1 MYVLS
6 KVRNRSMDTLTLM
19 RYCLRF
25 CRNVLIREDAPKSGG
40 AAEVQGNYQDIHHLI
55 ETKIGNSSEPNAVH
69 TLSKTTTLNI

>member
-1 MYVLS
+1 
-6 KVRNRSMDTLTLM
+6 MDTLTLM

-55 ETKIGNSSEPNAVH
+55 ETKMVVQVQPSPVG
-69 TLSKTTTLNI
+69 KDLN